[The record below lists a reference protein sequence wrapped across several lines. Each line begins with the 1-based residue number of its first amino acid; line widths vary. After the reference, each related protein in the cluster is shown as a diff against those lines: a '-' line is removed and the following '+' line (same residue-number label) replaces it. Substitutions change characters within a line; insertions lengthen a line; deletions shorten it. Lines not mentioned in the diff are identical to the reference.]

1 MYLEYGHY
9 FNKSIFVYGFDTLLN
24 DFPDYFCLLRDIR
37 KDFDKSLYDSV
48 LLKAVSENFG
58 QFYYHTPSF
67 LISVN
72 ISNYNVVYLEN
83 NLLMYG
89 FPINFDDSTGGSD
102 EYVDPPQVS
111 LYDNCVGYSNLCSH
125 DKYEIINVYIESHL
139 ELANTTNLCQSN
151 SFSIIRNYRLRNNNT
166 YTLNIDIQIQYIV
179 GIMRVKVLF
188 VSFDGSY
195 YKEAID
201 TYIIDGT
208 NSINF
213 NIPNDFTEN
222 VYFIQVLFYKQFRD
236 GTRCEIQSYLFLSR
250 RLNNKRV
257 TMTSSMNCV
266 ENRTNHSL
274 SVSNNAVNSC
284 TEHTSIVIKEAATL
298 SVIDTVTNSNTYN
311 VPDNRALSSLGKYA
325 VSVVTYIS
333 SQIHNPNMYR
343 SVHERIED
351 SFTLPYVS
359 FSASLVNNTSL
370 MIVTHTLL
378 NINSLTYSIDRNDQN
393 IYTYSLNLF
402 GNVFNETLNLNTN
415 NNIQEDDTLTASFTH
430 LECTFSCFYLSS
442 VFMVVFDDEIIY
454 QYP

>member
-9 FNKSIFVYGFDTLLN
+9 FNKSIFVYSFDTLLN
-24 DFPDYFCLLRDIR
+24 DISDYFYLFRDTR
-37 KDFDKSLYDSV
+37 KDFDKSLYDTV
-48 LLKAVSENFG
+48 LIKAVSENFG

-83 NLLMYG
+83 DLLMYS
-89 FPINFDDSTGGSD
+89 FPINFNNSTD
-102 EYVDPPQVS
+102 ESNEVIDPPQVS
-111 LYDNCVGYSNLCSH
+111 LYDNCVGYSNLCAH
-125 DKYEIINVYIESHL
+125 DKYEIINVDIECHL
-139 ELANTTNLCQSN
+139 ELSNTTNLCQSN
-151 SFSIIRNYRLRNNNT
+151 SFTVIRNYRLKNNNT

-195 YKEAID
+195 YREAID

-208 NSINF
+208 NNINF

-222 VYFIQVLFYKQFRD
+222 VYFIQVLFYKHFRD
-236 GTRCEIQSYLFLSR
+236 DTKCEVQNYLFLSR

-257 TMTSSMNCV
+257 TMTSSMNCA

-274 SVSNNAVNSC
+274 FVSNNAVSSC

-298 SVIDTVTNSNTYN
+298 SVIDTVTNSNNYN
-311 VPDNRALSSLGKYA
+311 VPDNKALSALGQYT
-325 VSVVTYIS
+325 VNVETYIS

-343 SVHERIED
+343 NVKEHIEG

-370 MIVTHTLL
+370 MIITHTLL
-378 NINSLTYSIDRNDQN
+378 NINSYTYSIDRNNQN
-393 IYTYSLNLF
+393 IYTYSQNLY
-402 GNVFNETLNLNTN
+402 GNIINETLNLNTN
-415 NNIQEDDTLTASFTH
+415 NNIQEEDTLTTSFTYSG
-430 LECTFSCFYLSS
+430 CSFTCFYLSS